1 MLHLSYL
8 LMLLEFVLQIKG
20 QYSIACLYRLVSYYV
35 SGHLGCPGSLF
46 CHFESSPPTRYQ
58 FTGVLCGDIKN
69 IQFPKSSG
77 YKSHSLRLQ
86 RLHRLGFATDEIQ
99 K

>member
-8 LMLLEFVLQIKG
+8 LNAFGICITNIRIMQH
-20 QYSIACLYRLVSYYV
+20 SIYRLVSYYV
-35 SGHLGCPGSLF
+35 SRHPGCPGSLF
-46 CHFESSPPTRYQ
+46 CHFESSLPTRYQ
-58 FTGVLCGDIKN
+58 FTGVLCGGIKN

-77 YKSHSLRLQ
+77 YKSHSLRLR